1 MGRQIF
7 MLGNVM
13 SGLAMGCGDSGGG
26 PGTTSAAERVEATL
40 PLPDTAC
47 FTKPLL
53 DILPNTPGDQFE
65 CTALLDGNVL
75 PPCGASEPCWEIVT
89 ATSGTCMDAP
99 SVRGGTD
106 GQMLSIDCVVEE

>member
-1 MGRQIF
+1 MARVLSPLLI
-7 MLGNVM
+7 
-13 SGLAMGCGDSGGG
+13 SLAIGCGDNGGG
-26 PGTTSAAERVEATL
+26 SGTTSAAERIEATL

-65 CTALLDGNVL
+65 CTALLDDEVL
-75 PPCGASEPCWEIVT
+75 PACGSSEPCWEIVA
-89 ATSGTCMDAP
+89 ATNATCMDAP
-99 SVRGGTD
+99 SVRGGND